1 MTDGGSGR
9 ELAASIGRVGLWT
22 GQLDFH
28 PFSRVREVVAR
39 LEELDYGALWFIE
52 AVGRESLTQAALLLG
67 VTNRMVIGTGIT
79 SIWGRDAM
87 AMAAAH
93 RTLTDAYGDRFV
105 LGLGVSH
112 PPLVEKLRGH
122 RYQRPLDY
130 MRRYLD
136 AMDSAPIQAP
146 LAPEVQPVRVL
157 AALGPRMM
165 ELAAERTA
173 GALTYLVTPEH
184 TEQARS
190 GLGPGPLLAVEQ
202 AVVVTSDRA
211 EARRIGRAYLKVY
224 LSFPAYLANWERL
237 GFTSDDF
244 TGGGSDRLVD
254 AMVLAGDAGS
264 TAEQLRAHYDAGAD
278 HVCIQV
284 LDSEPTGLPQAAWEE
299 LAPVEQSAPT

>member
-28 PFSRVREVVAR
+28 PFSRVRDVVAR
-39 LEELDYGALWFIE
+39 VEELGYGALWFIE

-67 VTNRMVIGTGIT
+67 ATNRMVIATGIT
-79 SIWGRDAM
+79 NIWGRDAM
-87 AMAAAH
+87 SMAAAH

-122 RYQRPLDY
+122 RYERPLEY

-136 AMDSAPIQAP
+136 AMDSARVQAP
-146 LAPEVQPVRVL
+146 PAPEARPVRVL

-244 TGGGSDRLVD
+244 TEGGSDRLVD

-264 TAEQLRAHYDAGAD
+264 IAEQLRAHYDAGAD

-284 LDSEPTGLPQAAWEE
+284 LDPEPTGLPQAAWEE
-299 LAPVEQSAPT
+299 LARVEQSTPT